1 MFVAILLMA
10 VLLYL
15 VVRLA
20 VRHGIEDARR
30 HRSDR
35 LPADTDAAG
44 PARARDLSAAWH
56 SVLAA
61 FGWLQ

>member
-1 MFVAILLMA
+1 MFVAFLLMA
-10 VLLYL
+10 LVLYL

-20 VRHGIEDARR
+20 VRHGIEDARP

-35 LPADTDAAG
+35 LRADTYGAESA
-44 PARARDLSAAWH
+44 PASALSASWH
-56 SVLAA
+56 WILGA